1 MLRTDTHQFW
11 SSDNSLPE
19 SRVSL
24 NIEVT
29 NSAYSIKGPLP
40 KNEMS
45 VSYADAAST
54 KVPLKAEESVS
65 EQTHSP
71 SSPTNS
77 TTTTTSEA
85 DNALKEE
92 QKPVEKPSKT
102 LAPAPV
108 PAKSVWGSTPS
119 QSVTPLVDEH
129 KFPSPGLI
137 PQATSNASK
146 NNVKFGKS
154 NKWIPITAKVV
165 FSSPR
170 NTASSSSN
178 NSSQKAKRKS
188 KTPRKKSTSSNSN
201 GEALGKKDDHQNGQ
215 KLETDSDATASDAPT
230 ETDAHS
236 LGQDQQPHSSAAS
249 GEAKQ
254 RQNLNTNY
262 SQQKNYKK
270 YPNGA
275 YGARAPGA
283 QQQQQMPMH
292 RHQGNGYYQ
301 PMVGQQFNGNGKQFR
316 TIPGPYGRNGSN
328 GNLAMGGFIPNNGVR
343 QIPGSMPFIP
353 HHPQPMMSGM
363 PFNPSMP
370 IQIPPPLSPKQNP
383 QQALTRQ
390 IDYYFSL
397 DNLLRDLFLRKNM
410 GTEGWVDLDLILNFK
425 RVEIIINGLRNS
437 IEETDEKAKEDQ
449 LDKAIVNAVHQCE
462 NLEIGYLNG
471 KEDYNVSATE
481 MQLRVKY
488 NFEQWLLP
496 DNL

>member
-1 MLRTDTHQFW
+1 
-11 SSDNSLPE
+11 
-19 SRVSL
+19 
-24 NIEVT
+24 
-29 NSAYSIKGPLP
+29 
-40 KNEMS
+40 MS

-54 KVPLKAEESVS
+54 KVPTKADEPVS
-65 EQTHSP
+65 EQALSTAA
-71 SSPTNS
+71 SPTNS
-77 TTTTTSEA
+77 TIPTTSEA
-85 DNALKEE
+85 DQALKEE
-92 QKPVEKPSKT
+92 QKSAQKPSKT

-108 PAKSVWGSTPS
+108 PAKSVWGSTPA

-129 KFPSPGLI
+129 KFPSPGLV
-137 PQATSNASK
+137 PQSGSNSSK
-146 NNVKFGKS
+146 SNVKFGKS
-154 NKWIPITAKVV
+154 NKWIPINAKVV

-170 NTASSSSN
+170 NTASNSAN
-178 NSSQKAKRKS
+178 GSSQKGKRKS
-188 KTPRKKSTSSNSN
+188 KAPRKKSTSSNPN
-201 GEALGKKDDHQNGQ
+201 AETLGKKDEGHNGQ
-215 KLETDSDATASDAPT
+215 KLEADSDATASDANGEIDT
-230 ETDAHS
+230 HF
-236 LGQDQQPHSSAAS
+236 LGQDQQLQSSAAA
-249 GEAKQ
+249 GDAKQ
-254 RQNLNTNY
+254 RQNTNINY
-262 SQQKNYKK
+262 NQQKGYKK
-270 YPNGA
+270 YPSNGT
-275 YGARAPGA
+275 YGARAPAA

-316 TIPGPYGRNGSN
+316 AIPSPYGRNGSN
-328 GNLAMGGFIPNNGVR
+328 GNLAMGAYVPNNGVR
-343 QIPGSMPFIP
+343 QMPGSMPFIP
-353 HHPQPMMSGM
+353 HHPQPMMSGI
-363 PFNPSMP
+363 PFNPTMP

-437 IEETDEKAKEDQ
+437 IEETDDKSKEDQ
-449 LDKAIVNAVHQCE
+449 LDKAIVDAVHQCE

>member
-1 MLRTDTHQFW
+1 
-11 SSDNSLPE
+11 
-19 SRVSL
+19 
-24 NIEVT
+24 
-29 NSAYSIKGPLP
+29 
-40 KNEMS
+40 MS

-54 KVPLKAEESVS
+54 KVPTKAEEPVS
-65 EQTHSP
+65 EIVQSP
-71 SSPTNS
+71 SGSPTNS
-77 TTTTTSEA
+77 TIPTSSEA
-85 DNALKEE
+85 ESALNEE
-92 QKPVEKPSKT
+92 QKSTQKASKT

-108 PAKSVWGSTPS
+108 PAKSVWGSMPA
-119 QSVTPLVDEH
+119 QSTTPLVDEH

-137 PQATSNASK
+137 PQAGANTSK
-146 NNVKFGKS
+146 NSVKFGKS

-170 NTASSSSN
+170 NASSGSAN
-178 NSSQKAKRKS
+178 GSSQKGKRKS

-201 GEALGKKDDHQNGQ
+201 GEVLGKKEEGHNGQ
-215 KLETDSDATASDAPT
+215 KSEADLESTASDAT
-230 ETDAHS
+230 SDIDAHS
-236 LGQDQQPHSSAAS
+236 LGQDQELQSSTAA
-249 GEAKQ
+249 GDAKQ
-254 RQNLNTNY
+254 RQNSNTNY
-262 SQQKNYKK
+262 NQQKGYKK
-270 YPNGA
+270 YPNGT
-275 YGARAPGA
+275 YGARAPS
-283 QQQQQMPMH
+283 QQQQQMPIH
-292 RHQGNGYYQ
+292 RQQGNGYYQ

-316 TIPGPYGRNGSN
+316 TIPGYGRNGSN
-328 GNLAMGGFIPNNGVR
+328 GNLAMGAFIPSNGVR
-343 QIPGSMPFIP
+343 QMPGSMPFIP

-437 IEETDEKAKEDQ
+437 IEEKDDKLKEEQ
-449 LDKAIVNAVHQCE
+449 LDKAIVDAVHQCE

-471 KEDYNVSATE
+471 KESYNVSATE